1 MGSLKT
7 IDFMVFL
14 VYFIIV
20 AGYGYM
26 IYTRKKKASVTAS
39 HDYFL
44 AEGSLTWW
52 AIGASLIAS
61 NISAE
66 QFIGMSGNGYFVGIA
81 VAAYEWIAAIA
92 LIIIAVW
99 FMPVYLKNRIYTM
112 PQFLKRRYNET
123 VSLIMAIFWLLLYVF
138 VNLTSI
144 LYLGAIAISGLIGP
158 QYLHIVMLGLAVFAL
173 IITLGGM
180 KVIGYTDVIQVAVLI
195 IGGMATIYFALTIVS
210 DRFGLGRDALVG
222 FKTLMAHAPE
232 HFKMILPKPTA
243 ASSQVEVNK
252 YLILPGITMYFAGQW
267 IVNLNYWGCNQY
279 ITQRALG
286 ADLQT
291 ARKGILFAGFMKLM
305 MPIIVMLPGIAAYVL
320 HNHGD
325 LPGLRGM
332 DDAYS
337 AILGFLPAGLKGLAI
352 AALTAAIVASLAGKL
367 NSIGTIFTLDIYMKY
382 FKKHDVH
389 AAREI
394 APHPAHAV
402 ASAGGNAWDSDAGG
416 VVEKV
421 PPIVTRGSAGIDT
434 EKQMVWVGRLVAL
447 VAIIFAVIFEWKDL
461 LGIGGEGGFTFIQKY
476 TGFISPGVFAMF
488 ILGMFWKRTTGAA
501 AVAGLLT
508 GFLMAIFFNS
518 FAVPLF
524 GHENFLYT
532 AFKNDK
538 GIYEIPFLI
547 NMGWAFV
554 ITMIVMISISLTGP
568 KVNPNA
574 FALDKQMFKV
584 KPSIIAMIVA
594 TVLILMAI
602 YAKFW

>member
-7 IDFMVFL
+7 IDFVVFL
-14 VYFIIV
+14 VYFILV
-20 AGYGYM
+20 ASYGYM
-26 IYTRKKKASVTAS
+26 VYTKKKKATVTAS

-66 QFIGMSGNGYFVGIA
+66 QFIGMSGNGYFVGVA
-81 VAAYEWIAAIA
+81 VAAYEWIAALA

-158 QYLHIVMLGLAVFAL
+158 EYLHTVMIALAVFAL

-195 IGGMATIYFALTIVS
+195 IGGLATIYFALTIVS
-210 DRFGLGRDALVG
+210 SKFGLGSDALAG
-222 FKTLMAHAPE
+222 FKTLMQQAPD
-232 HFKMILPKPTA
+232 HFHMMLKKPTQ
-243 ASSQVEVNK
+243 ASSQNEIDK
-252 YLILPGITMYFAGQW
+252 YLILPGIAMYFAGQW

-286 ADLQT
+286 ADLNT
-291 ARKGILFAGFMKLM
+291 ARKGILFAGFLKLM

-320 HNHGD
+320 HTNGH
-325 LPGLRGM
+325 LSGLRGM

-382 FKKHDVH
+382 FKKQDVH
-389 AAREI
+389 TVNAAKAEL
-394 APHPAHAV
+394 V
-402 ASAGGNAWDSDAGG
+402 ADQERQFAAIKAG
-416 VVEKV
+416 
-421 PPIVTRGSAGIDT
+421 TIDT
-434 EKQMVWVGRLVAL
+434 HLPATETVKSHSAPREKDEKQMVWVGRMVAL
-447 VAIIFAVIFEWKDL
+447 TAIILAIIFEWKDL

-488 ILGMFWKRTTGAA
+488 LLGMFWKRTTGAA

-508 GFLMAIFFNS
+508 GFIMAIFFNS
-518 FAVPLF
+518 FAVPLL
-524 GHENFLYT
+524 GHETILYT
-532 AFKNDK
+532 AFKNSK

-554 ITMIVMISISLTGP
+554 ITMLVMIGISLAGP
-568 KVNPNA
+568 KVNPKA

-584 KPSIIAMIVA
+584 RPSIVAMIVV
-594 TVLILMAI
+594 TILILVAI

>member
-1 MGSLKT
+1 MKGLSNLDLL
-7 IDFMVFL
+7 IFVI
-14 VYFIIV
+14 YFIIV
-20 AGYGYM
+20 AGYGYWV
-26 IYTRKKKASVTAS
+26 YNKKKKAAVSAS

-81 VAAYEWIAAIA
+81 VAAYEWIAALA

-99 FMPVYLKNRIYTM
+99 FMPVYLKNKIYTM
-112 PQFLKRRYNET
+112 PQFLKTRYNET

-158 QYLHIVMLGLAVFAL
+158 EYLHTVLIALAIFSL

-195 IGGMATIYFALTIVS
+195 IGGFATIYFALTIVS
-210 DRFGLGRDALVG
+210 EKFGLGRDALAG
-222 FKTLMAHAPE
+222 FKTLMNQAPD
-232 HFKMILPKPTA
+232 HFKMILPKPDA
-243 ASSQVEVNK
+243 NSSQEDINK

-291 ARKGILFAGFMKLM
+291 ARKGILFAGFLKLM

-320 HNHGD
+320 HTNGHLQD
-325 LPGLRGM
+325 LRGM

-337 AILGFLPAGLKGLAI
+337 AILGFLPSGLKGLAI

-382 FKKHDVH
+382 FKKKDINTDSANNEKGMVWIGRMT
-389 AAREI
+389 A
-394 APHPAHAV
+394 AV
-402 ASAGGNAWDSDAGG
+402 A
-416 VVEKV
+416 
-421 PPIVTRGSAGIDT
+421 
-434 EKQMVWVGRLVAL
+434 
-447 VAIIFAVIFEWKDL
+447 IFIAVIFEWKDL
-461 LGIGGEGGFTFIQKY
+461 LGIGGKGGFTFIQEY

-488 ILGMFWKRTTGAA
+488 ILGMFWKRTTGTA
-501 AVAGLLT
+501 AVAGLIT
-508 GFLMAIFFNS
+508 GLVVIIFFK
-518 FAVPLF
+518 LF
-524 GHENFLYT
+524 IVSIFGPETLLYT
-532 AFKNDK
+532 AFKNGDGK
-538 GIYEIPFLI
+538 YEIPFLV
-547 NMGWAFV
+547 NMGWSFV
-554 ITMIVMISISLTGP
+554 ITLIVMISISLAGP
-568 KVNPNA
+568 KVNPKA
-574 FALDKQMFKV
+574 FKLDKEMFKL
-584 KPSIIAMIVA
+584 KPSIVAMITA
-594 TVLILMAI
+594 TILILAALYI
-602 YAKFW
+602 KFW

>member
-1 MGSLKT
+1 MNSLQP
-7 IDFMVFL
+7 IDLIVFL
-14 VYFIIV
+14 VYFVIV
-20 AGYGYM
+20 ASYGYW
-26 IYTRKKKASVTAS
+26 IYSKKKKTAIAAS

-66 QFIGMSGNGYFVGIA
+66 QFIGMSGNGFFVGIS

-112 PQFLKRRYNET
+112 PQFLKTRYNET

-158 QYLHIVMLGLAVFAL
+158 EYLHTVMLALAIFSL

-195 IGGMATIYFALTIVS
+195 IGGFATIYFALTIVS
-210 DRFGLGRDALVG
+210 ERFGLGRDAWAG
-222 FKTLMAHAPE
+222 FQTLMDKAPD
-232 HFKMILPKPTA
+232 HFHMILDKPDTA
-243 ASSQVEVNK
+243 TVNAAIGGDADAQNSIDK
-252 YLILPGITMYFAGQW
+252 YLILPGIAMYFAGQW

-286 ADLQT
+286 ADLDT
-291 ARKGILFAGFMKLM
+291 ARKGILFAGFLKLL

-320 HNHGD
+320 HSNGHLQD
-325 LPGLRGM
+325 LRGM

-367 NSIGTIFTLDIYMKY
+367 NSIGTIYTLDIHMKY

-389 AAREI
+389 AINAAR
-394 APHPAHAV
+394 ADGTHHAV
-402 ASAGGNAWDSDAGG
+402 TTTESD
-416 VVEKV
+416 
-421 PPIVTRGSAGIDT
+421 
-434 EKQMVWVGRLVAL
+434 EKQMVWIGRLVAL
-447 VAIIFAVIFEWKDL
+447 IAILVAVIFEWKDL
-461 LGIGGEGGFTFIQKY
+461 LGIGGKGGFTFIQEY

-488 ILGMFWKRTTGAA
+488 ILGMFWKRTTGTA
-501 AVAGLLT
+501 AVVGLIT
-508 GFLMAIFFNS
+508 GLAMSVFFKLY
-518 FAVPLF
+518 AVPLF
-524 GHENFLYT
+524 GNETLLYT
-532 AFKNDK
+532 AFPTIEDGKQVFR
-538 GIYEIPFLI
+538 IPFLI
-547 NMGWAFV
+547 NMGWAFFF
-554 ITMIVMISISLTGP
+554 TMAIMIAFSLAGP
-568 KVNPNA
+568 KVNPKA
-574 FALDKQMFKV
+574 FALDKEMFKL
-584 KPSIIAMIVA
+584 KPSVIAMIVA
-594 TVLILMAI
+594 TILILAAI
-602 YAKFW
+602 YVKFW